1 MIGLL
6 PASSLEINGFA
17 SQILNQNG
25 NGIISKPSI
34 CNLKNQAATRASPMK
49 RANFARTRKLCA
61 KFAQTSKLCAQ
72 CKLCP
77 NAQVLGLPNG
87 VLLGF
92 SRGPF
97 GVLSGSSAGP
107 FGVLLGSFWGPLG
120 VLLGSSWGPFEGV
133 LLGSSW
139 GSLGVLLGS
148 CFLKQ

>member
-1 MIGLL
+1 MQNQYNLIEN
-6 PASSLEINGFA
+6 PWNPMKINGFA

-25 NGIISKPSI
+25 TGMISKPSI
-34 CNLKNQAATRASPMK
+34 CNLKIRQQPGQAPWNAQTLRE
-49 RANFARTRKLCA
+49 RAN
-61 KFAQTSKLCAQ
+61 FAQTSKLCAQ

-139 GSLGVLLGS
+139 GSLWLLFS
-148 CFLKQ
+148 